1 MRHKGFLSSAADAC
15 SSRAGP
21 SHLARHN
28 ATGPSRRALPPPTP
42 SSSPLPSPPPP
53 PISLLSSTSPLPQ
66 SSSSSSSAAAAASSS
81 SSSSSTS
88 SASAPFTSSSLHSR
102 YAFERRARLAKPLSP
117 RLVTNHLSFLYP
129 PSCFAPTSATIAR
142 PKSSLAPT
150 SAVASPAAAAQQL
163 ALSSQDEHQ
172 HQHHHDHQ
180 ISAQLEPEFTFL
192 RHRYDPPH
200 HLIDHSPSRALL
212 QQDANSHLDDREA
225 VLQQPLP
232 QSLSTLP
239 QSSSRYQASASQLV
253 SLSRQSERLRSSLQ
267 DGRATHSDAIVKQC
281 RRLVL
286 QACRITSRLHAKTAR
301 AIMYETA
308 SDCAF
313 HLAATAQPVAAA
325 IILRHLLVKLG
336 WDPRSNDQLQS
347 LPTLEN
353 DTLPALQT
361 GSSTLVTD
369 PSVTPTNR
377 LMLATQQVL
386 SQLTLAPSPFSPRP
400 IRKFDSQQHLD
411 TAASLVSAM
420 HLSQMPRNT
429 ASQTA
434 LIRAMIAS
442 SQTRLAVQ
450 MYASEVRAW
459 WAAHKQA
466 RRPRPLLR
474 RKAAFVVDLGKPS
487 SQALREITRAMQQL
501 EAFVTRIQPDL
512 LSQLSSREQEALRDK
527 RAEYSDSLVELV
539 RLVRGGR
546 LPLPPTPSA
555 PEIAWVISASCR
567 FEATLML
574 DRIPVKSAESMPSS
588 VDAAENRRLQ
598 GAAQMIRY
606 FLCEYM
612 RSLPDGQTRSAAN
625 VLIRGDPV
633 VRPAVGIAVYNRL
646 IHYALSTLRSPSMC
660 KEVFQHM
667 TQLRQPPLEPDAVT
681 FNTIL
686 RQATTQRYASLAKA
700 VLTTNHPEQHSHIR
714 PSNQQQSVVIEQ
726 SSSMAEVSTST
737 LEAAACRPDDVSAS
751 DLELR
756 PIKPMIQ
763 QIDTAIAHADSY
775 RLVALLQYVAAS
787 GLFLRRYRHEPGHA
801 GVKELVM
808 RIYPALNKHRSASA
822 RFVDS
827 ADSAQQHS
835 SLALRPK
842 ANQVSRHAILNPHV
856 LTATLNLAAK
866 AGKTGLALRI
876 WRLIKRTS
884 LQSTLQSPNIDV
896 APAPWQI
903 PVEAAT
909 ILMTVLAAEA
919 ARAPHLRHPARL
931 PRQRPFV
938 RASRNL
944 PQRMTRLTV
953 RRQYARGWNIVA
965 SLRGRSCVGQLGS
978 SGRMRVGAG
987 EFGEGLRWRA
997 AQLLAKRE
1005 YAFLVHHWQ
1014 LSQRLSSSHRQRM
1027 EELVQMGR
1035 IGLPAEASP
1044 ERYNTTGD
1052 AEDRSGQGVQPDSRF
1067 FDAVLDVF
1075 GRRPGMM
1082 QRSRKHHSRA
1092 AMLSQLRRGYKE
1104 ATEKVGSPS
1113 NSGRMQQ
1120 QGSHDVGNA
1129 IKERRALLAGAVLP
1143 IEDPSTLSSTQL
1155 LNAIAARI
1163 RCNSRGRWTSLS
1175 PDPFL
1180 LRILID
1186 MQILGIEIPVAYRW
1200 ILAHASIVSA
1210 ADAGS
1215 DDIGSGLLKNEVA
1228 GGSRKELGAFS
1239 PFRGPRVKTVGLVA
1253 RRRNSKVVGEK
1264 AEKVEEKRTK

>member
-15 SSRAGP
+15 SFRAGP

-28 ATGPSRRALPPPTP
+28 AAGPSRRALPSPAP

-53 PISLLSSTSPLPQ
+53 PISLLPSTSPMPQ
-66 SSSSSSSAAAAASSS
+66 SSSSSAASSS
-81 SSSSSTS
+81 SSASSSSASSTS
-88 SASAPFTSSSLHSR
+88 ANLHSR
-102 YAFERRARLAKPLSP
+102 NTFERRARLATPLSL
-117 RLVTNHLSFLYP
+117 RLVSNHLSFLYP
-129 PSCFAPTSATIAR
+129 PSCFEPTSATLAR
-142 PKSSLAPT
+142 PRSSLAPT

-172 HQHHHDHQ
+172 HHHDHQ
-180 ISAQLEPEFTFL
+180 LSAQLEPEFTFL
-192 RHRYDPPH
+192 RHRYDPSH
-200 HLIDHSPSRALL
+200 HLIDHPPSHALL

-225 VLQQPLP
+225 VLHQPLP
-232 QSLSTLP
+232 QNFSTFP
-239 QSSSRYQASASQLV
+239 QSSSRSQASASHLV

-286 QACRITSRLHAKTAR
+286 QACRITSRLHARTAR
-301 AIMYETA
+301 AITYETA

-325 IILRHLLVKLG
+325 NILRHLLVKLG
-336 WDPRSNDQLQS
+336 WDPRSDGQLQS
-347 LPTLEN
+347 LSAPEN
-353 DTLPALQT
+353 DTLSTIQA
-361 GSSTLVTD
+361 GSSSTSVPT
-369 PSVTPTNR
+369 PSMTPTNR
-377 LMLATQQVL
+377 LLLATQQVL

-400 IRKFDSQQHLD
+400 TRKFDSQQHLD
-411 TAASLVSAM
+411 AAASLVSAM

-442 SQTRLAVQ
+442 NQTRLAVQ

-474 RKAAFVVDLGKPS
+474 RKAAFVVEVGKPS

-501 EAFVTRIQPDL
+501 EEFVTRIQPDL
-512 LSQLSSREQEALRDK
+512 LSQLSSREQEALRVK
-527 RAEYSDSLVELV
+527 RADYANSLVELV

-574 DRIPVKSAESMPSS
+574 DRIPVKSAEAMLSS
-588 VDAAENRRLQ
+588 VDAAETRRLQ

-633 VRPAVGIAVYNRL
+633 VRPAVGMAVYNRL

-686 RQATTQRYASLAKA
+686 RQATTQRYASLARA
-700 VLTTNHPEQHSHIR
+700 VLTTKHPEQHSPIR
-714 PSNQQQSVVIEQ
+714 ASDQQQSAVIGHDT
-726 SSSMAEVSTST
+726 STAKVSTST
-737 LEAAACRPDDVSAS
+737 LEARAYGSDDGSAT
-751 DLELR
+751 DLEPR
-756 PIKPMIQ
+756 PIQPMIQ
-763 QIDTAIAHADSY
+763 QIDTAIAQADSY
-775 RLVALLQYVAAS
+775 RLVALLQYVTAS

-808 RIYPALNKHRSASA
+808 RIYPALNKHRSANA
-822 RFVDS
+822 RFVKS
-827 ADSAQQHS
+827 ADPRQQHS

-842 ANQVSRHAILNPHV
+842 ANQASRHAILNPHV

-866 AGKTGLALRI
+866 AGRTGLALRI

-884 LQSTLQSPNIDV
+884 LQSALQSPNIDV

-903 PVEAAT
+903 PAEAAT

-919 ARAPHLRHPARL
+919 ARAPHLRHSARL

-938 RASRNL
+938 RASRNF
-944 PQRMTRLTV
+944 PQRMTRLAV
-953 RRQYARGWNIVA
+953 RRQCARGWNIVA
-965 SLRGRSCVGQLGS
+965 SLRGRSCAGKLKSTGPMHASVGDY
-978 SGRMRVGAG
+978 
-987 EFGEGLRWRA
+987 GEGLRWRA

-1005 YAFLVHHWQ
+1005 YAFLMHHWQ
-1014 LSQRLSSSHRQRM
+1014 LSQRLSSSRRQRL
-1027 EELVQMGR
+1027 EDLVQKGQ
-1035 IGLPAEASP
+1035 IGSPAETSP
-1044 ERYNTTGD
+1044 ARHNTTGD
-1052 AEDRSGQGVQPDSRF
+1052 AEDRLGQGVQPDSRF

-1092 AMLSQLRRGYKE
+1092 AMLSQLRRGHKE
-1104 ATEKVGSPS
+1104 ATEKDNSPS
-1113 NSGRMQQ
+1113 NGGGTQQ
-1120 QGSHDVGNA
+1120 QGPHDVGLAEA
-1129 IKERRALLAGAVLP
+1129 IVP
-1143 IEDPSTLSSTQL
+1143 IEDPSTLTTTQL
-1155 LNAIAARI
+1155 LHTIAARI
-1163 RCNSRGRWTSLS
+1163 RCNSRGRWTSIS

-1186 MQILGIEIPVAYRW
+1186 MHILGIKIPVAYRW
-1200 ILAHASIVSA
+1200 ILAHAS
-1210 ADAGS
+1210 GS
-1215 DDIGSGLLKNEVA
+1215 DGIGSALLENEVA
-1228 GGSRKELGAFS
+1228 GGSRKQLGAFS

-1253 RRRNSKVVGEK
+1253 RRRNLKVEGEK
-1264 AEKVEEKRTK
+1264 AEKVEERRTKG